1 MQDIVTCFILP
12 KPAGT
17 STGAGTKAG
26 LFRRTT
32 AGATSVRPSAASTA
46 KPTTTTT
53 TAPAV
58 RTTKTSLTKPTAS
71 SAQKATDKG
80 DKPLPQPP
88 ASRSMTMGSAREP
101 PVPPKNTLPHPYR
114 VTAPTA
120 ASANKADVARQRT
133 STAGSTSSTPLSG
146 TSRAQAAV
154 GVNKVN
160 ATGARSF
167 SAGGGT
173 TAATSASAPKS
184 PTAVRM
190 RASMTS
196 GSIAGAAH
204 TREVSGTKK
213 RDEAFVVPSAATRTN
228 SVASTSRVGP
238 SATGRSSSA
247 GGTLVAR
254 SMTARK
260 NEMEIKVSPR

>member
-1 MQDIVTCFILP
+1 MLA

-17 STGAGTKAG
+17 STGDGTKAG

-32 AGATSVRPSAASTA
+32 AGATSARPSAAATA

-88 ASRSMTMGSAREP
+88 ASRSMTMASAREP

-133 STAGSTSSTPLSG
+133 STTGSSG
-146 TSRAQAAV
+146 TR
-154 GVNKVN
+154 
-160 ATGARSF
+160 
-167 SAGGGT
+167 
-173 TAATSASAPKS
+173 P
-184 PTAVRM
+184 
-190 RASMTS
+190 
-196 GSIAGAAH
+196 
-204 TREVSGTKK
+204 
-213 RDEAFVVPSAATRTN
+213 
-228 SVASTSRVGP
+228 
-238 SATGRSSSA
+238 SSSPLLRPGPTRSLVPVGWDLPQR
-247 GGTLVAR
+247 GGPAVPGELWLLG
-254 SMTARK
+254 
-260 NEMEIKVSPR
+260 P